1 MLIKILLLL
10 LLSYNYSF
18 PIENKYLSQFKEVE
32 KNNYTL
38 IYNEL

>member
-1 MLIKILLLL
+1 MLITILLLL
-10 LLSYNYSF
+10 VSYNYSF

-32 KNNYTL
+32 KKNYSL